1 MVKRLLSVSFVWC
14 LFFQGLCLADTI
26 KHKSKDIVYH
36 GYATQQLNDG
46 KNIVVTQEQGTIEL
60 NLADYTIEFNSTG
73 RNNFVSSLSIL
84 DAIMSDLQT
93 KTFEEAI
100 VEEANKGPL
109 FILIPIDTPGGRVDL
124 AKQLCAAITGV
135 QYCQT
140 VAYITGGTNGGAFS
154 AGAAISFA
162 CDKIYM
168 SPASCIG
175 AATMIATSESGN
187 VSDMKKAYGNA
198 VGEKFDSAWRT
209 YLASLAQENGR
220 SGAIAK
226 AMADRDIEVIEVK
239 QKGKTLFIE
248 PKDKKDNDVQ
258 VRVVCQK
265 GKLLTLTAEEAK
277 NCQVA
282 DGIVASGKLLL
293 SELGLPDASIV
304 ENQKL
309 LDAKEEFDK
318 VVRKFNK
325 LNETLDL
332 KFRELE
338 AKNNAQSLTI
348 REALRDYGVII
359 KQTEYLLKLKRSY
372 PDIPYDEDDLVGFLN
387 ETKARYSAIKA
398 IR

>member
-1 MVKRLLSVSFVWC
+1 MGGKLLVVSLLV
-14 LFFQGLCLADTI
+14 FQGFCLADTI
-26 KHKSKDIVYH
+26 QHKSKDIVYH
-36 GYATQQLNDG
+36 GYATQQLNNG

-60 NLADYTIEFNSTG
+60 NLAEYTIEFNPTG
-73 RNNFVSSLSIL
+73 RSNFVSSLSIT
-84 DAIMSDLQT
+84 DAIMSELQT
-93 KTFEEAI
+93 KKFEEAI

-124 AKQLCAAITGV
+124 AKQLCAAITGI

-154 AGAAISFA
+154 AGAAVSFA

-168 SPASCIG
+168 NPGSCIG
-175 AATMIATSESGN
+175 AATMITTSGDGH

-198 VGEKFDSAWRT
+198 VGEKYDSAWRT
-209 YLASLAQENGR
+209 YLASLAQQNGR

-239 QKGKTLFIE
+239 QNGKTLFIE
-248 PKDKKDNDVQ
+248 PKDKKGSDVQ

-282 DGIVASGKLLL
+282 DGIVASGQLLL
-293 SELGLPDASIV
+293 SEVGQPDAPVIES
-304 ENQKL
+304 QKL

-318 VVRKFNK
+318 VVRKFTK
-325 LNETLDL
+325 LNEKLDL
-332 KFRELE
+332 KFKELE
-338 AKNNAQSLTI
+338 AKYDAQSLTI
-348 REALRDYGVII
+348 SQALRDYGVII

-372 PDIPYDEDDLVGFLN
+372 PDIPYDEAEIVDFLN
-387 ETKARYSAIKA
+387 DIKARHSAIKA